1 MQVSRTKFRKSFVL
15 STKKWIEWIPGKNP
29 VNSKEKSGDITTINH
44 QPSTFNP
51 QPSTLSPQP
60 STLKSQ
66 LSTLNPQPSSLS
78 PQPSTLNPQPSTS
91 NPRPP
96 TLNHQLSILNSIAA
110 LEHSI
115 LNLNTPFSSCLKR
128 LIPQPSTLNCNS
140 SSSTFLKPQT
150 FTPAYQSWLWKSSAF
165 NSQEPESSKFA
176 PQPLTINLNHQ
187 PSTLDHQR
195 EPSTLN
201 SQESHQS
208 AQ

>member
-1 MQVSRTKFRKSFVL
+1 MQLSRTKFRKSFVL
-15 STKKWIEWIPGKNP
+15 STKKWIKWIPGKNP
-29 VNSKEKSGDITTINH
+29 VDSKEKSGDITTINH

-128 LIPQPSTLNCNS
+128 LIPQPSTLNCISINLS
-140 SSSTFLKPQT
+140 C
-150 FTPAYQSWLWKSSAF
+150 W
-165 NSQEPESSKFA
+165 N
-176 PQPLTINLNHQ
+176 PQPSTLKSLNLHPSTLDHQLNHQ
-187 PSTLDHQR
+187 PSTLDPQL

-201 SQESHQS
+201 SQESQFFIIVLFS
-208 AQ
+208 RISYYNMNWF